1 MRTCAD
7 PRAANSNRTSSR
19 ALAAGSRSKHA
30 SRGAAVARRPGGSA
44 RSGSAAAGLAVA
56 GSPPSSRLCRPR
68 PASDESTK
76 QQHPRLPSSQTISRC
91 RTPSQNR
98 KARELARTA
107 CLIWNAAHRM
117 TTGPAALLLLAL
129 LALAAAVPAARLNR
143 DSTDRPEV
151 RNRPRPAPAAC
162 APLPRPYT
170 EMRVGRIVCRGML
183 LRGARPGS

>member
-1 MRTCAD
+1 MLRLPAASARLLARLLFAARGSAHVRTK
-7 PRAANSNRTSSR
+7 PRTRRRRGAG
-19 ALAAGSRSKHA
+19 GSRCHST
-30 SRGAAVARRPGGSA
+30 GGSE

-56 GSPPSSRLCRPR
+56 GRPPAGCVGRDQRVMRVNKTTTPSPPVP
-68 PASDESTK
+68 
-76 QQHPRLPSSQTISRC
+76 SQT
-91 RTPSQNR
+91 NR

-117 TTGPAALLLLAL
+117 TTGPSALVLLAL

-162 APLPRPYT
+162 APLPHPYT
-170 EMRVGRIVCRGML
+170 EMRVVRIVCRGML